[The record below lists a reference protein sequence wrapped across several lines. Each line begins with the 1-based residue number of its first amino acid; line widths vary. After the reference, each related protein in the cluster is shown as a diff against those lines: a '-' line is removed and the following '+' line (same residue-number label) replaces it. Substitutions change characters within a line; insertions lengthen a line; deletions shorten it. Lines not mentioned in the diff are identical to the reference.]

1 VPVGLF
7 RSAGIFDRRIFIMSE
22 AMKLIVEGYSSLKN
36 REALEDLRAHRERLR
51 NQLQERSPG
60 GVDTSLTIETL
71 NEDLRI
77 IEAAINKH

>member
-1 VPVGLF
+1 
-7 RSAGIFDRRIFIMSE
+7 
-22 AMKLIVEGYSSLKN
+22 MKLIVEGYSSLKN

-51 NQLQERSPG
+51 NQLQEQSPG